1 MTKERTLLIED
12 PALRSGFCA
21 LPRQVLHA
29 SNLSAGAKTLYALVL
44 DFAWQTAQA
53 WPGQDRLAD
62 ELQAAKG
69 TVRSWLQE
77 LYDARLLACRRR
89 GQGLTNV
96 YHVLGLA
103 QAELPQH
110 QAHSQDRPASPGQ
123 KSKIRASRKS
133 NFDLLESQNLTPNK
147 TQVNKTQVNTVIIK
161 AVADRDSAEQAPD
174 DAGRRAGG
182 EDGEAADEL
191 RALVK
196 DLAPRAVPGQKEAVA
211 FIQTWGSLSA
221 AIGAVKGAAERHRRT
236 KQAEPILSWQYFLAA
251 AERRKEP
258 APDAPRAAPCKACA
272 GRGFLFD
279 DRGDLAACAACRGG
293 GIWVQV
299 GRAGREPA
307 LHAPSPSG

>member
-1 MTKERTLLIED
+1 MTQERTLLIED

-96 YHVLGLA
+96 YHVLALA

-110 QAHSQDRPASPGQ
+110 EAHSQDRPASGGQ

-147 TQVNKTQVNTVIIK
+147 TQVTQTQVNTVIVK
-161 AVADRDSAEQAPD
+161 AVADRDNAEQAADDDVGPVGEDRDSAEQ
-174 DAGRRAGG
+174 
-182 EDGEAADEL
+182 L
-191 RALVK
+191 RAMVSTV
-196 DLAPRAVPGQKEAVA
+196 APKAVPNPQEAVA
-211 FIQTWGSLSA
+211 FIQAWGSLSA
-221 AIGAVKGAAERHRRT
+221 AIGAVRGAADRHRRT
-236 KQAEPILSWQYFLAA
+236 QRAEPILSWQFFLAA

-258 APDAPRAAPCKACA
+258 APAAPRAAPCPACA

-279 DRGDLAACAACRGG
+279 DQGDLAACTACRGSG
-293 GIWVQV
+293 VRVQV
-299 GRAGREPA
+299 GRARREPA
-307 LHAPSPSG
+307 LQAPSPSG